1 MNLETR
7 TVRGIGWSASSQI
20 ARLLMQIL
28 ISAILAR
35 LLVPSDFGLIAM
47 VTVFSSFV
55 AIFSDFGLTSA
66 IVQKKEVSDE
76 ALSSTFWI
84 NVCLGALL
92 TIALA
97 ASAPLIAAF
106 YSQPTLTPL
115 VVFISTTFFIA
126 SFSNVQSGLLMKR
139 MNFKALAVINICA
152 IGISGPIAVLLAFSG
167 YGVWSLAWYT
177 VLSTL
182 IMVVLTWI
190 YARWIPH
197 FLLGLRHMRGL
208 LRFGANLTGFSFV
221 NYFALNMDNLLV
233 GRFLGSG
240 PLGFYNLAYTLLVF
254 PASNISSV
262 VARVMFPALSIIQY
276 DKQLVREAYI
286 TANRYIA
293 VISFPLMI
301 WVLVTAPQLILV
313 VYGPKW
319 ISVIPLVQIFALAAI
334 QQSIANNVGWIF
346 LSQGKTDVLFKL
358 SIVTSSIL
366 VISFAVGLRWGVEG
380 VVIAY
385 TIASYLMVYPVL
397 VIAFRLIDLKMN
409 DFFAKLRSIVLATLI
424 LGIVA
429 FLLRISL
436 EKLGV
441 TQNVIILAI
450 VTAVSLLSYLALIY
464 VLDRELFTGALDLLA
479 QLRSAPKID

>member
-1 MNLETR
+1 
-7 TVRGIGWSASSQI
+7 
-20 ARLLMQIL
+20 MQIL

-152 IGISGPIAVLLAFSG
+152 IGISGPIAVLLTFSG

-262 VARVMFPALSIIQY
+262 VARVMFPALSIIQH
-276 DKQLVREAYI
+276 DKQAVREAI
-286 TANRYIA
+286 VTATRYIA
-293 VISFPLMI
+293 AVSFPLMI
-301 WVLVTAPQLILV
+301 WVLVTAPQLIRV
-313 VYGPKW
+313 IYGPKW
-319 ISVIPLVQIFALAAI
+319 ISAIPLVQILALTAAVQSILAA
-334 QQSIANNVGWIF
+334 VG
-346 LSQGKTDVLFKL
+346 LTYMSQGRTDILFKW
-358 SIVTSSIL
+358 SIVSTSVFS
-366 VISFAVGLRWGVEG
+366 ISFAVGLRWGVLG
-380 VVIAY
+380 VAIAY
-385 TIASYLMVYPVL
+385 SIATYSITYPSFA
-397 VIAFRLIDLKMN
+397 IAFRLIDLKVK
-409 DFFAKLRSIVLATLI
+409 DFLARLWSIVLATLI
-424 LGIVA
+424 LGAIA

-436 EKLGV
+436 ERLGV

-450 VTAVSLLSYLALIY
+450 VTAASLLSYFALVF
-464 VLDRELFTGALDLLA
+464 VLDKELFVGAVDLLA
-479 QLRSAPKID
+479 QLRSAPKND